1 MATQVVKRLSMRRTY
16 SALYYEGGSIPRWRR
31 PDSLLIV
38 ALHAR
43 AADAAPTANA
53 GELICR
59 NQLIVNGM
67 QGCVCGMYNFALKK
81 APEVRIL

>member
-31 PDSLLIV
+31 PDSLLTV

-43 AADAAPTANA
+43 AADAD
-53 GELICR
+53 ELICR

-81 APEVRIL
+81 AREVRIL